1 MFNIRYKNI
10 VEKVCRQLTL
20 QQANTKNLF
29 CLVSGPQGSGKTTF
43 TSEVKKKLNKK
54 KLKVL
59 VLSIDDFYL
68 SKKDRNKLSKTISP
82 LLVTR
87 GVPGTHNLRHL
98 KKSFEGFF

>member
-1 MFNIRYKNI
+1 MFNTRYKNI

-20 QQANTKNLF
+20 QQINTKNLF
-29 CLVSGPQGSGKTTF
+29 CLVSGHQGSGKTTF
-43 TSEVKKKLNKK
+43 TSEVKKKLTKK

-59 VLSIDDFYL
+59 VLSIDDFYF

-98 KKSFEGFF
+98 KKVLKV